1 VWTTVWPFA
10 APPPSLWA
18 ITTEQNDPTVFEGRV
33 ADSAFAQ
40 ALAETT
46 QTLVCVLDRRG
57 RILFFNDACER
68 TTGFTRH
75 EVLGRDARD
84 FVIPPEER
92 PAFGDVLAYVWSTGL
107 SSPVVG
113 HWLTKEGG
121 RRLIAWSNKPVRD
134 DKGAVEYLV
143 TSGLDLTE
151 HDGEA
156 ANGDALSGDR
166 DAKLAEIGRL
176 AQEQRA
182 LRRVATLVASEASPE
197 QVFAAV
203 SEECARVLEVTTSA
217 VLRYEGNDT
226 ATVVGRHTRDGI
238 GAFPLGS
245 RVEAAQT
252 TTIGRILESGK
263 PERIDDYST
272 LPGETA
278 EMMQRVGYRSTVSA
292 PIVVAGLL
300 WGAVTVASTELLPAD
315 SESRLGAFCELVSLA
330 VASAQAREDLRRSRA
345 RLVRA
350 GDDQRRKF
358 ERNLHDGAQQRL
370 VALALTLRVA
380 RAKLA
385 IAPQKADELLA
396 EATAELDDALGE
408 LRELAR
414 GLHPVLLTDHGL
426 RPALARL
433 TERTSVPV
441 ELDIPERRFPE
452 EVEATAY
459 YIASEALV
467 NITKHAEASTAR
479 VVVTTD
485 GDALRIEITDDGKG
499 GADPAL
505 GTGILGLRDRA
516 EAAGGSLVVIS
527 RPGIGTVVTGVLPLR
542 PTEA

>member
-1 VWTTVWPFA
+1 M
-10 APPPSLWA
+10 
-18 ITTEQNDPTVFEGRV
+18 
-33 ADSAFAQ
+33 
-40 ALAETT
+40 
-46 QTLVCVLDRRG
+46 CVLDRRG

-68 TTGFTRH
+68 TTGFSRH
-75 EVLGRDARD
+75 QVLGRDARE
-84 FVIPPEER
+84 FVIPPEEG
-92 PAFGDVLAYVWSTGL
+92 PAFGDVLSYIWSTGL
-107 SSPVVG
+107 SSPQVG
-113 HWLTKEGG
+113 HWLTKDGG
-121 RRLIAWSNKPVRD
+121 RRLIAWSNKPVRND
-134 DKGAVEYLV
+134 DGAVEYLM

-151 HDGEA
+151 HDSDA
-156 ANGDALSGDR
+156 TNGGALSGDR

-182 LRRVATLVASEASPE
+182 LRRVATLVASETSPE

-203 SEECARVLEVTTSA
+203 SQECARVLDVTTSA

-226 ATVVGRHTRDGI
+226 ATVVGRHTRGGA

-245 RVEAAQT
+245 RVEAAAS
-252 TTIGRILESGK
+252 TTIGRILDSGR
-263 PERIDDYST
+263 PERIDDYTS
-272 LPGETA
+272 LPGQTA
-278 EMMQRVGYRSTVSA
+278 EMMQRAGYRSTVSA

-300 WGAVTVASTELLPAD
+300 WGAVTVASTEVLPPD

-330 VASAQAREDLRRSRA
+330 VASAQAREDLQRSRA

-350 GDDQRRKF
+350 GDEQRRKF

-385 IAPQKADELLA
+385 DAPEQADELLA
-396 EATAELDDALGE
+396 QATAELDDALSE

-426 RPALARL
+426 RPALVRL
-433 TERTSVPV
+433 AERTSVPV
-441 ELDIPERRFPE
+441 ELEMPDRRFPE

-467 NITKHAEASTAR
+467 NITKHAEATAVH
-479 VVVTTD
+479 VVVKAD
-485 GDALRIEITDDGKG
+485 GDSLRIEITDDGKG
-499 GADPAL
+499 GADPAR
-505 GTGILGLRDRA
+505 GSGILGLRDRA

-542 PTEA
+542 QT

>member
-1 VWTTVWPFA
+1 
-10 APPPSLWA
+10 
-18 ITTEQNDPTVFEGRV
+18 
-33 ADSAFAQ
+33 
-40 ALAETT
+40 
-46 QTLVCVLDRRG
+46 VCVLDRRG

-68 TTGFTRH
+68 TTGFSRH
-75 EVLGRDARD
+75 QVLGRDARD
-84 FVIPPEER
+84 FVIPPEEG
-92 PAFGDVLAYVWSTGL
+92 PAFSDVLSYIWSTGL
-107 SSPVVG
+107 SSPQVG
-113 HWLTKEGG
+113 HWLTKDGG
-121 RRLIAWSNKPVRD
+121 RRLIAWSNKPVRND
-134 DKGAVEYLV
+134 DGAVEYLM

-151 HDGEA
+151 HDSDA
-156 ANGDALSGDR
+156 TNGGALSGDR

-182 LRRVATLVASEASPE
+182 LRRVATLVASETSPE

-203 SEECARVLEVTTSA
+203 SQECARVLDVTTSA

-226 ATVVGRHTRDGI
+226 ATVVGRHTRGGA

-245 RVEAAQT
+245 RVQAAAS
-252 TTIGRILESGK
+252 TTIGRILDSGR
-263 PERIDDYST
+263 PERIDDYTS
-272 LPGETA
+272 LPGQTA
-278 EMMQRVGYRSTVSA
+278 EMMQRAGYRSTVSA

-300 WGAVTVASTELLPAD
+300 WGAVTVASTEVLPPD

-330 VASAQAREDLRRSRA
+330 VASAQAREDLQRSRA

-350 GDDQRRKF
+350 GDEQRRKF

-385 IAPQKADELLA
+385 VAPDKADELLA
-396 EATAELDDALGE
+396 EATAELDDALSE

-426 RPALARL
+426 RPALVRL
-433 TERTSVPV
+433 AERTSVPV
-441 ELDIPERRFPE
+441 ELDVPDRRFPE
-452 EVEATAY
+452 DVEATAY

-467 NITKHAEASTAR
+467 NTTKHAEAKAVH
-479 VVVTTD
+479 VVVKAD
-485 GDALRIEITDDGKG
+485 GDSLRIEITDDGKG
-499 GADPAL
+499 GADPAR
-505 GTGILGLRDRA
+505 GSGILGLRDRA

-542 PTEA
+542 QT

>member
-1 VWTTVWPFA
+1 MV
-10 APPPSLWA
+10 
-18 ITTEQNDPTVFEGRV
+18 ITTERNDPTVFEGRV
-33 ADSAFAQ
+33 ADSPFAQ

-68 TTGFTRH
+68 TTGFSRH
-75 EVLGRDARD
+75 EVLGRDARE
-84 FVIPPEER
+84 FVIPPEEQA
-92 PAFGDVLAYVWSTGL
+92 AFGDVLSFIWSTGL
-107 SSPVVG
+107 ASPQVG
-113 HWLTKEGG
+113 HWLTKGGG
-121 RRLIAWSNKPVRD
+121 RRLIAWSNKPVRND
-134 DKGAVEYLV
+134 NGAVEYLV

-151 HDGEA
+151 HNGEA
-156 ANGDALSGDR
+156 ANGGALSGDR

-203 SEECARVLEVTTSA
+203 SEECARVLEVTASA

-226 ATVVGRHTRDGI
+226 ATVVARHTRGGV

-245 RVEAAQT
+245 RVQAAQS

-263 PERIDDYST
+263 PERIDDYTS

-278 EMMQRVGYRSTVSA
+278 EMMQRVGYRSSVSA
-292 PIVVAGLL
+292 PIAVAGLL
-300 WGAVTVASTELLPAD
+300 WGAVTVASTAILPPD

-350 GDDQRRKF
+350 GDEQRRKF

-380 RAKLA
+380 RAKLGT
-385 IAPQKADELLA
+385 APEKADELLA
-396 EATAELDDALGE
+396 QATAELDDALGE

-426 RPALARL
+426 RPALERL
-433 TERTSVPV
+433 TERTTVPV
-441 ELDIPERRFPE
+441 ELEVPDRRFPE

-459 YIASEALV
+459 YIATEALANV
-467 NITKHAEASTAR
+467 AKHAEATAAR
-479 VVVTTD
+479 VIVTAD
-485 GDALRIEITDDGKG
+485 GVSLRIEVTDDGKG
-499 GADPAL
+499 GADPDR

-527 RPGIGTVVTGVLPLR
+527 RPGIGTVVTGVFPLR
-542 PTEA
+542 PT